1 MKTLRDAFTEKYPKY
16 QKIIDDYGRAND
28 TDTVEWDNITKLGL
42 SNFVDYLQENN
53 AQSSAKTYCAMFK
66 SVLNTYSEEVD
77 LPKDFMKILSLK
89 GCISESIWLNDEEI
103 ERIID
108 YIPNNSIERI
118 VRNQFVLEATTGA
131 RHSDILSLTSDNIVG
146 DSIVYVSQ
154 KTKIRAVIPLSPVVV
169 RFLSDLEF
177 VHKDICSNTF
187 NTYIKQICHS
197 CGINKRV
204 KLYRHGMFVEGEK
217 WEFASSHVGRKS
229 FACNLYNRGVDIL
242 SISKMMGHSDISIT
256 CSRYI
261 ICPPRVSDKALEYFK
276 QFE

>member
-1 MKTLRDAFTEKYPKY
+1 MKTLREAFTEKYPKY

-28 TDTVEWDNITKLGL
+28 TDTVEWENITKLGL

-131 RHSDILSLTSDNIVG
+131 RHSDILSLTSDNIID